1 MILVPADQLPLLPML
16 IVDVSR
22 EHSHRRTTREG
33 GPIEREVSRPRR
45 IRRRL
50 AGLATAVLAVT
61 R

>member
-1 MILVPADQLPLLPML
+1 MILATADQLPFLPLL
-16 IVDVSR
+16 IADVSL
-22 EHSHRRTTREG
+22 EHSHRRTGPEG
-33 GPIEREVSRPRR
+33 GPIGRKVSRPRR